1 MLILVNSNPES
12 YNAWSSSLGL
22 DTSLY
27 SFQDCYGLDPEVLS
41 WVAQPVKAVLL
52 LFPITKEYE
61 IMRKKEDLEIE
72 ENGVEGVA
80 DVIYFKQTSKLQP
93 FTDYLIRAWEER

>member
-1 MLILVNSNPES
+1 
-12 YNAWSSSLGL
+12 
-22 DTSLY
+22 
-27 SFQDCYGLDPEVLS
+27 
-41 WVAQPVKAVLL
+41 
-52 LFPITKEYE
+52 
-61 IMRKKEDLEIE
+61 MRKKEDLEIE